1 MTPSV
6 HAPPPRTSAQRVLVV
21 EDLPDAR
28 DSLQTLLQI
37 ALKVEVDAAEDGGQA
52 LAMLA
57 ERPYSLIVT
66 DLKMPKI
73 NGMRLLR
80 EVRDRQLPC
89 AVILV
94 TGHGTVTEAVEA
106 MKMGAYDF
114 LTKPADPQ
122 RLVVLVEH
130 ALREQAAR
138 DAGHAPRA
146 AAPDRPSG

>member
-1 MTPSV
+1 MTPHTHSS
-6 HAPPPRTSAQRVLVV
+6 PPDASAQRVLVV

-28 DSLQTLLQI
+28 DSLQTLLRI
-37 ALKVEVDAAEDGGQA
+37 ALMNVEVDAAEDGGQA
-52 LAMLA
+52 LAMLSQ
-57 ERPYSLIVT
+57 RPYSLIVT

-89 AVILV
+89 TVILV

-122 RLVVLVEH
+122 RLVVLVER

-138 DAGHAPRA
+138 DEANR
-146 AAPDRPSG
+146 